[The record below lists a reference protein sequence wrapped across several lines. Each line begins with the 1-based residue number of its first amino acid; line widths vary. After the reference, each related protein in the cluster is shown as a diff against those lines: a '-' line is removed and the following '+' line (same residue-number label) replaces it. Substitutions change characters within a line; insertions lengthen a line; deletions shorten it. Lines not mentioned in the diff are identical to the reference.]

1 MEEIRLIRFHH
12 AGDVTVKGGHRL
24 GPRIID
30 DYELVYFPAGNGT
43 VYEAQGRNYP
53 QDVPTVVV
61 TRPGEP
67 HHYTFD
73 PELPTRHLFIH
84 FDPADERLLERY
96 SLLGRTAVCSI
107 GLRRESLVPQLMNQ
121 LMYCFHTRPARWRQ
135 LGEMMLLSILEELES
150 GLAEPAAGV
159 SAEEASLP
167 PQISTALSFMEAH
180 LTEKLEIDRLARH
193 VGWSHEHFSRTFQQH
208 VGCSPKEW
216 MTKRRIE
223 HAAQL
228 LLQRS
233 DSVKAIARE
242 SGFGDEYYFH
252 RLFRR
257 RMGVTATEYRKKYG
271 DPRFHE
277 LVPANGFGRFY
288 PLNHFFAL
296 DAD

>member
-1 MEEIRLIRFHH
+1 MRLIRFHH

-24 GPRIID
+24 GPRTID

-43 VYEAQGRNYP
+43 VYEAQGRKYP
-53 QDVPTVVV
+53 LDAPCVVV
-61 TRPGEP
+61 TRPWEP

-73 PELPTRHLFIH
+73 SELPTRHLFIH

-96 SLLGRTAVCSI
+96 TLLGRTVVCSAP
-107 GLRRESLVPQLMNQ
+107 LRRESLVPQLMTQ

-135 LGEMMLLSILEELES
+135 LAEMMLLSILEELES
-150 GLAEPAAGV
+150 GLTEPSIGGG
-159 SAEEASLP
+159 AEEALLP
-167 PQISTALSFMEAH
+167 PQVSAAMSYMEAH

-228 LLQRS
+228 LLQRP
-233 DSVKAIARE
+233 DSVKEIARE

-257 RMGVTATEYRKKYG
+257 RMGMTATEYRKKYG

-277 LVPANGFGRFY
+277 LVPATGLGRFY